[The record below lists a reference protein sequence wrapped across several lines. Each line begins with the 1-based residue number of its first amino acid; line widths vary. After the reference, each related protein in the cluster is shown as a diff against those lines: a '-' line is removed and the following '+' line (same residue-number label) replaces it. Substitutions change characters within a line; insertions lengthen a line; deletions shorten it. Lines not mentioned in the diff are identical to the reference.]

1 MRVIFKTTKKQAA
14 ITKGDEKAL
23 DVKSNVRR
31 YSPKGTKAIGREQP
45 NTGHQASLDERIN
58 IREWKPVTEYKRERT
73 KRNG

>member
-31 YSPKGTKAIGREQP
+31 YSPKGT
-45 NTGHQASLDERIN
+45 
-58 IREWKPVTEYKRERT
+58 
-73 KRNG
+73 